1 MTGRRWACAVALAAA
16 VTGVQAQ
23 TLANAL
29 EAAARHDPMFQAA
42 RAELDASRQLLPIA
56 RAARLPSVTATVSDA
71 KIDGTREV
79 PGPLGAVRSSL
90 DYRSPNYAL
99 SVRVPL
105 LNAEAWHRE
114 RGAQARVE
122 QAEQIFRARRLE
134 LLDRTAT
141 AWLNLRKA
149 EQLLALAAEPV
160 RAAAAQAEQAR
171 NQLAAGEA
179 TRMDVAEAQAALA
192 QAAALEAAARSAV
205 TLARL
210 GLEQLMGPSTP
221 SASTPASAVPPDL
234 PPTWPGLNES
244 VQEVI
249 ARAKASHPTLA
260 ARRQAV
266 VAAATDIRRN
276 EAGHL
281 PRADLVLSASSSRS
295 DSLSTLNQAV
305 NQRVLSAQLNLPL
318 YSGGGVL
325 ASVAQAT
332 AELRRAEAELA
343 IRTTNVSSLAEQV
356 RAARDR
362 FEVGEVTRTDVAQA
376 EARFAGAEAGLAAAR
391 ARLDSARAAYE
402 QLVGRPPVQLAEPP
416 PVPSLPADLEAAIAQ
431 ARSGNPD
438 ILAARAAASAAE
450 EAVGV
455 ARSELSPRLALS
467 ATAGLQETYSDAT
480 FRDTN
485 MGLTAQ
491 LSVPIYSGGLLASK
505 TREARLRAD
514 QSRYEAMA
522 AERAVSA
529 RTAAAWHAL
538 LAARQAI
545 AASRARVAAAET
557 ALDGAQQELAV
568 GTRITLD
575 VLDQESELLEA
586 RLGLVDAQRSEYVA
600 AHELLAAMGGLT
612 LESVGR

>member
-1 MTGRRWACAVALAAA
+1 MKRWVAGAVAFLAASLPA
-16 VTGVQAQ
+16 SAQ
-23 TLANAL
+23 
-29 EAAARHDPMFQAA
+29 
-42 RAELDASRQLLPIA
+42 ASRESL
-56 RAARLPSVTATVSDA
+56 RDA
-71 KIDGTREV
+71 VE
-79 PGPLGAVRSSL
+79 S
-90 DYRSPNYAL
+90 AL
-99 SVRVPL
+99 SGNPSL
-105 LNAEAWHRE
+105 LGQR
-114 RGAQARVE
+114 AQ
-122 QAEQIFRARRLE
+122 
-134 LLDRTAT
+134 
-141 AWLNLRKA
+141 
-149 EQLLALAAEPV
+149 
-160 RAAAAQAEQAR
+160 RAAAQE
-171 NQLAAGEA
+171 G
-179 TRMDVAEAQAALA
+179 VA
-192 QAAALEAAARSAV
+192 QAAAALRPQLGANASLSGVRTEVGQTFTVMGRTFPQDGQQGRASIGLEARQ
-205 TLARL
+205 TLYAGG
-210 GLEQLMGPSTP
+210 GLR
-221 SASTPASAVPPDL
+221 A
-234 PPTWPGLNES
+234 
-244 VQEVI
+244 QERQ
-249 ARAKASHPTLA
+249 ARAGAEASSGRL
-260 ARRQAV
+260 RSFEQELIVDV
-266 VAAATDIRRN
+266 VAIFMD
-276 EAGHL
+276 
-281 PRADLVLSASSSRS
+281 V
-295 DSLSTLNQAV
+295 
-305 NQRVLSAQLNLPL
+305 
-318 YSGGGVL
+318 
-325 ASVAQAT
+325 
-332 AELRRAEAELA
+332 RRAEAELA